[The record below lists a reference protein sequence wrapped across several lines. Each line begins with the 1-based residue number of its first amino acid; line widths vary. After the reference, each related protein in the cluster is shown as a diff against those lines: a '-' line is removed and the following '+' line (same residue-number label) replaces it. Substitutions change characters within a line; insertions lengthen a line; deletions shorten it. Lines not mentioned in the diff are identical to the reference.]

1 MTTEAGTGRGT
12 RQPRLPRS
20 AGRHQ
25 RLGGWPGE
33 GAPQGP
39 REGTN
44 PEGTLILDLWPP
56 ELGENQLLLVEA
68 PQIAVPGYS
77 NPGNQALASQS
88 RRRKRARR
96 ASGQA
101 SRLRDEA
108 SRAREG
114 NAGPGSQQ
122 PVSAR
127 PSAWG
132 SRDKRGQ
139 QSGTPP
145 AVGAVQLPAL
155 PMSMTQ
161 DPPEQN
167 RVPALSPWASQ
178 GQTSGDSAAWSSQA
192 NLHDQAEKRP
202 HSLLTTHRA
211 AVPNSPSPPHGPAEL
226 SHSLPVESSLSG
238 ESPC

>member
-122 PVSAR
+122 PVSA
-127 PSAWG
+127 SAKCLG
-132 SRDKRGQ
+132 IQRQEGTAERHTSRG
-139 QSGTPP
+139 GGCP
-145 AVGAVQLPAL
+145 APC
-155 PMSMTQ
+155 
-161 DPPEQN
+161 
-167 RVPALSPWASQ
+167 
-178 GQTSGDSAAWSSQA
+178 
-192 NLHDQAEKRP
+192 
-202 HSLLTTHRA
+202 
-211 AVPNSPSPPHGPAEL
+211 PPHVHDTGPPGAEQGA
-226 SHSLPVESSLSG
+226 SSLPLG
-238 ESPC
+238 EPRADVQ

>member
-77 NPGNQALASQS
+77 SPGNQGPRQS
-88 RRRKRARR
+88 EQEEEE
-96 ASGQA
+96 GQE
-101 SRLRDEA
+101 SF
-108 SRAREG
+108 
-114 NAGPGSQQ
+114 GPSF
-122 PVSAR
+122 
-127 PSAWG
+127 PS
-132 SRDKRGQ
+132 
-139 QSGTPP
+139 
-145 AVGAVQLPAL
+145 
-155 PMSMTQ
+155 
-161 DPPEQN
+161 
-167 RVPALSPWASQ
+167 
-178 GQTSGDSAAWSSQA
+178 
-192 NLHDQAEKRP
+192 
-202 HSLLTTHRA
+202 
-211 AVPNSPSPPHGPAEL
+211 
-226 SHSLPVESSLSG
+226 
-238 ESPC
+238 